1 MWTILKFDKKRLNF
15 LKSDLSKKLGKET
28 IFYQPKLKLKRFK
41 KNKLKNY
48 EFDILGDYIFCF
60 HKNFEKN
67 NIYDFNFCRGLK
79 YFLNGYKQYQ
89 EDINKFIKKCKKYEN
104 EEGYVSKTF
113 FDLNIN
119 SYYKFSSGPF
129 TDQIFKIVEIQKNK
143 INILLGKVKTT
154 INKDRFLFSRA

>member
-1 MWTILKFDKKRLNF
+1 M
-15 LKSDLSKKLGKET
+15 
-28 IFYQPKLKLKRFK
+28 KLKRFK

-89 EDINKFIKKCKKYEN
+89 KDIKKFIKKCKKYEN